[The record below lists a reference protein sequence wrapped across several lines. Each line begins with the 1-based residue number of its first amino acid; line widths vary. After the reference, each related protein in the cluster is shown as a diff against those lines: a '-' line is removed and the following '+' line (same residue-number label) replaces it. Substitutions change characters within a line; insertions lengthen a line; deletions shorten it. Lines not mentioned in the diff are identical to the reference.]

1 MKQYNLNIES
11 LLPTELRNLY
21 IASLQNKISKGE
33 CPCGEDCACKKEKD
47 QGVKVSLAAVE

>member
-33 CPCGEDCACKKEKD
+33 CPCGEDCACKKAKD
-47 QGVKVSLAAVE
+47 KDGEASLAAVE